1 MVISQNYSRCVVPAA
16 VGTSPYSASY
26 LFASETLSGLC
37 PLAINVHILFI
48 NKNKGCASAFSTG
61 LEIVRVACP
70 LCVVPL
76 CRIYP
81 LLLSLTQLFKPML
94 HIILLI
100 WKNSKHYNTPA
111 RLVVLMREICN
122 SLIIQACKY
131 SSGEQIFTLIE
142 QEDAAKAVDQL
153 KTTLLVCGTFKSTY
167 FDYKATA
174 NAECPANPWRIQV
187 WFSKLHTGRNHKG
200 RLVEIMAT
208 FLDTDG

>member
-1 MVISQNYSRCVVPAA
+1 
-16 VGTSPYSASY
+16 
-26 LFASETLSGLC
+26 
-37 PLAINVHILFI
+37 
-48 NKNKGCASAFSTG
+48 
-61 LEIVRVACP
+61 
-70 LCVVPL
+70 
-76 CRIYP
+76 
-81 LLLSLTQLFKPML
+81 ML
-94 HIILLI
+94 HIVLLI

-174 NAECPANPWRIQV
+174 NAECPANPWRIQARYGLGEGPGV
-187 WFSKLHTGRNHKG
+187 LAW
-200 RLVEIMAT
+200 
-208 FLDTDG
+208 

>member
-1 MVISQNYSRCVVPAA
+1 
-16 VGTSPYSASY
+16 
-26 LFASETLSGLC
+26 
-37 PLAINVHILFI
+37 
-48 NKNKGCASAFSTG
+48 
-61 LEIVRVACP
+61 
-70 LCVVPL
+70 
-76 CRIYP
+76 
-81 LLLSLTQLFKPML
+81 ML

-187 WFSKLHTGRNHKG
+187 FACNSDISPPSIIRCANNTLDCGMLDSDGPDFIGQTLFGFL
-200 RLVEIMAT
+200 LVRSNIPT
-208 FLDTDG
+208 

>member
-1 MVISQNYSRCVVPAA
+1 
-16 VGTSPYSASY
+16 
-26 LFASETLSGLC
+26 
-37 PLAINVHILFI
+37 
-48 NKNKGCASAFSTG
+48 
-61 LEIVRVACP
+61 
-70 LCVVPL
+70 
-76 CRIYP
+76 
-81 LLLSLTQLFKPML
+81 ML

-187 WFSKLHTGRNHKG
+187 LFCLLVPF
-200 RLVEIMAT
+200 RLSYAVRKEHLGHYVLGSDGLEI
-208 FLDTDG
+208 LDHGLDGF

>member
-1 MVISQNYSRCVVPAA
+1 
-16 VGTSPYSASY
+16 
-26 LFASETLSGLC
+26 
-37 PLAINVHILFI
+37 
-48 NKNKGCASAFSTG
+48 
-61 LEIVRVACP
+61 
-70 LCVVPL
+70 
-76 CRIYP
+76 
-81 LLLSLTQLFKPML
+81 ML

-187 WFSKLHTGRNHKG
+187 LFCWVYRVCTTADFDTNGTAGKFADGNHSLFA
-200 RLVEIMAT
+200 RAVNILSCDAHI
-208 FLDTDG
+208 

>member
-1 MVISQNYSRCVVPAA
+1 
-16 VGTSPYSASY
+16 
-26 LFASETLSGLC
+26 
-37 PLAINVHILFI
+37 
-48 NKNKGCASAFSTG
+48 
-61 LEIVRVACP
+61 
-70 LCVVPL
+70 
-76 CRIYP
+76 
-81 LLLSLTQLFKPML
+81 ML

-187 WFSKLHTGRNHKG
+187 TPNVSVAVSLLNAMRSK
-200 RLVEIMAT
+200 
-208 FLDTDG
+208 TDWAVMWLW

>member
-1 MVISQNYSRCVVPAA
+1 
-16 VGTSPYSASY
+16 
-26 LFASETLSGLC
+26 
-37 PLAINVHILFI
+37 
-48 NKNKGCASAFSTG
+48 
-61 LEIVRVACP
+61 
-70 LCVVPL
+70 
-76 CRIYP
+76 
-81 LLLSLTQLFKPML
+81 ML

-174 NAECPANPWRIQV
+174 NAECPANPWRIQARGIM
-187 WFSKLHTGRNHKG
+187 STHPASTYEAGIRPAKG
-200 RLVEIMAT
+200 KAGGGLLLYPNKIAHCRCPQALLAHMV
-208 FLDTDG
+208 FV

>member
-1 MVISQNYSRCVVPAA
+1 
-16 VGTSPYSASY
+16 
-26 LFASETLSGLC
+26 
-37 PLAINVHILFI
+37 
-48 NKNKGCASAFSTG
+48 
-61 LEIVRVACP
+61 
-70 LCVVPL
+70 
-76 CRIYP
+76 
-81 LLLSLTQLFKPML
+81 ML

-187 WFSKLHTGRNHKG
+187 MPKEGHSVGIPETIAAWRNSEYAANHSAFIFDGPSLRPPSLAARTTLSLCASTAFSSAVTISWISLKLSFSSASCR
-200 RLVEIMAT
+200 R
-208 FLDTDG
+208 

>member
-1 MVISQNYSRCVVPAA
+1 MSL
-16 VGTSPYSASY
+16 ASCP
-26 LFASETLSGLC
+26 ELSHRL
-37 PLAINVHILFI
+37 PFPVWL
-48 NKNKGCASAFSTG
+48 SWFSS
-61 LEIVRVACP
+61 
-70 LCVVPL
+70 
-76 CRIYP
+76 YM
-81 LLLSLTQLFKPML
+81 QLFKPML

-100 WKNSKHYNTPA
+100 WKNSRHYNTPA

-187 WFSKLHTGRNHKG
+187 VG
-200 RLVEIMAT
+200 LVQCLSIVPSYLM
-208 FLDTDG
+208 

>member
-1 MVISQNYSRCVVPAA
+1 MYNFFLPD
-16 VGTSPYSASY
+16 ASVS
-26 LFASETLSGLC
+26 LRFLVFHLSVLC
-37 PLAINVHILFI
+37 P
-48 NKNKGCASAFSTG
+48 
-61 LEIVRVACP
+61 
-70 LCVVPL
+70 
-76 CRIYP
+76 
-81 LLLSLTQLFKPML
+81 QLFKPML

-111 RLVVLMREICN
+111 RLVVLMREMCN

-187 WFSKLHTGRNHKG
+187 L
-200 RLVEIMAT
+200 
-208 FLDTDG
+208 

>member
-1 MVISQNYSRCVVPAA
+1 ML
-16 VGTSPYSASY
+16 TSN
-26 LFASETLSGLC
+26 
-37 PLAINVHILFI
+37 AIPPP
-48 NKNKGCASAFSTG
+48 S
-61 LEIVRVACP
+61 
-70 LCVVPL
+70 
-76 CRIYP
+76 YP
-81 LLLSLTQLFKPML
+81 LSRRIFLPCSSLQLFKPML

-131 SSGEQIFTLIE
+131 SSGEQIFSLIE

-187 WFSKLHTGRNHKG
+187 GTVVYVACIPSCATDEILTRSLKFVTIWYWNHTMYHNCLVLRASFYRLFSFTSLLTSLCS
-200 RLVEIMAT
+200 RLFVSFHGAFPPT
-208 FLDTDG
+208 S

>member
-1 MVISQNYSRCVVPAA
+1 
-16 VGTSPYSASY
+16 
-26 LFASETLSGLC
+26 
-37 PLAINVHILFI
+37 
-48 NKNKGCASAFSTG
+48 
-61 LEIVRVACP
+61 
-70 LCVVPL
+70 
-76 CRIYP
+76 
-81 LLLSLTQLFKPML
+81 ML

-122 SLIIQACKY
+122 SLILQACKY

-187 WFSKLHTGRNHKG
+187 FCLPVPPTICHQLFFSRMECAKNVGDNMRDSDCPDFPCHTLRH
-200 RLVEIMAT
+200 
-208 FLDTDG
+208 FLRVRCNMNT

>member
-1 MVISQNYSRCVVPAA
+1 MSFSLSR
-16 VGTSPYSASY
+16 TRS
-26 LFASETLSGLC
+26 LFPG
-37 PLAINVHILFI
+37 F
-48 NKNKGCASAFSTG
+48 
-61 LEIVRVACP
+61 
-70 LCVVPL
+70 
-76 CRIYP
+76 
-81 LLLSLTQLFKPML
+81 LLSQLFKPML

-187 WFSKLHTGRNHKG
+187 CC
-200 RLVEIMAT
+200 
-208 FLDTDG
+208 

>member
-1 MVISQNYSRCVVPAA
+1 MGTLRPLQSLIVSVRMCMHVV
-16 VGTSPYSASY
+16 VFRLIYY
-26 LFASETLSGLC
+26 CLS
-37 PLAINVHILFI
+37 
-48 NKNKGCASAFSTG
+48 
-61 LEIVRVACP
+61 
-70 LCVVPL
+70 
-76 CRIYP
+76 
-81 LLLSLTQLFKPML
+81 SLVQLFKPML

-187 WFSKLHTGRNHKG
+187 TPYISVVLSLLNAMRSK
-200 RLVEIMAT
+200 
-208 FLDTDG
+208 TD

>member
-1 MVISQNYSRCVVPAA
+1 
-16 VGTSPYSASY
+16 
-26 LFASETLSGLC
+26 
-37 PLAINVHILFI
+37 
-48 NKNKGCASAFSTG
+48 
-61 LEIVRVACP
+61 
-70 LCVVPL
+70 
-76 CRIYP
+76 
-81 LLLSLTQLFKPML
+81 ML

-187 WFSKLHTGRNHKG
+187 GAVYASFYSTRCHKIGAPFEMVEPCLTLFAVDREWTGKNEASTT
-200 RLVEIMAT
+200 RLFGQAQLT
-208 FLDTDG
+208 TA

>member
-1 MVISQNYSRCVVPAA
+1 M
-16 VGTSPYSASY
+16 ASLLPFDHLY
-26 LFASETLSGLC
+26 LMPFRTVFCLPSLS
-37 PLAINVHILFI
+37 
-48 NKNKGCASAFSTG
+48 
-61 LEIVRVACP
+61 
-70 LCVVPL
+70 
-76 CRIYP
+76 
-81 LLLSLTQLFKPML
+81 QLFKPML

-187 WFSKLHTGRNHKG
+187 LFLNICCKLRAVLPRMQCAKKMPVDDIFDSVGPFSWSNPS
-200 RLVEIMAT
+200 
-208 FLDTDG
+208 

>member
-1 MVISQNYSRCVVPAA
+1 MKIPC
-16 VGTSPYSASY
+16 T
-26 LFASETLSGLC
+26 
-37 PLAINVHILFI
+37 
-48 NKNKGCASAFSTG
+48 CALPPDPSVSFVS
-61 LEIVRVACP
+61 LVFH
-70 LCVVPL
+70 
-76 CRIYP
+76 
-81 LLLSLTQLFKPML
+81 LSLSWTQLFKPML

-111 RLVVLMREICN
+111 RLVVLMREMCN

-187 WFSKLHTGRNHKG
+187 LH
-200 RLVEIMAT
+200 
-208 FLDTDG
+208 